1 MQINLEI
8 NDNKAEFFLEY
19 LNSLK
24 DGIVK
29 NIQIIDNKSSF
40 EVSSIDEVKK
50 RVLKAE
56 KNANFQEH
64 NEFWQEFGV

>member
-8 NDNKAEFFLEY
+8 SDNKAEFFLEY

-29 NIQIIDNKSSF
+29 NIHIIDNKNSF
-40 EVSSIDEVKK
+40 EVSSTDEVRK
-50 RVLKAE
+50 RVLSAE
-56 KNANFQEH
+56 KNAKYQEH
-64 NEFWQEFGV
+64 NEFWQELGV

>member
-8 NDNKAEFFLEY
+8 NDNKAEFFLGY

-40 EVSSIDEVKK
+40 EVSSIDEVRK

-56 KNANFQEH
+56 KDANFQEY
-64 NEFWQEFGV
+64 NEFWQEFGA